1 MMRYL
6 PHGPADR
13 AAMLEAVGA
22 SGPDDLVATVPREL
36 RLVGPLDLPPPL
48 SEMELQDRL
57 LDLSMKN
64 ASTGCYRSFL
74 GAGAYDHFIPVA
86 VDHLLSRTE
95 FYSAYT
101 PYQPE
106 ISQGTLQTVFE
117 FQSLICMLTELEVAN
132 ASLYDGATAVVE
144 ALLMAS
150 RVHARDRMVVAG
162 SLHPEYLQT
171 ARTYF
176 RNLGLTLETVPWGAD
191 GRVDLG
197 ALEAALDGRTAAVA
211 VQSPNA
217 FGVVE
222 PLDRISAAAHAKG
235 AAAVAVV
242 AEPYSFG
249 ALAGPGALGCD
260 VSVGEAQA
268 FGNPLS
274 YGGPYLGFMAAREK
288 YLRQMPGRIVGETT
302 DLEGRRGFV
311 LTLSTREQ
319 HIRRAKATSNICTN
333 QGLCM
338 TAATI
343 HLALLGKEGLR
354 ETARA
359 NRAKAAYTSAR
370 LASVKGVERTF
381 SGPVFNEFVLGLPQ
395 DAAAVA
401 AALQAKGILGGLP
414 LKPFYP
420 ELDKALLV
428 CVTEVHARESI
439 DRLAAALEEAV
450 R

>member
-1 MMRYL
+1 MMRYV

-13 AAMLEAVGA
+13 AAMLKAVGA
-22 SGPDDLVATVPREL
+22 SGPDDLVATVPDRL
-36 RLVGPLDLPPPL
+36 RLRGPLDLPPPL
-48 SEMELQDRL
+48 SELELKDRL
-57 LDLSMKN
+57 SELSMKN
-64 ASTGCYRSFL
+64 ASTLCYRSFL
-74 GAGAYDHFIPVA
+74 GAGAYDHFVPVA

-106 ISQGTLQTVFE
+106 ISQGTLQTIFE
-117 FQSLICMLTELEVAN
+117 FQSLLCILTDLDVAN

-144 ALLMAS
+144 ALLMAH
-150 RVHARDRMVVAG
+150 RVHGRSRMVVAG
-162 SLHPEYLQT
+162 SLHPEYLRT

-191 GRVDLG
+191 GRVNLS
-197 ALEAALDGRTAAVA
+197 ALEAALDDETAAVA
-211 VQSPNA
+211 AQSPNA

-222 PLDRISAAAHAKG
+222 RLDRIAAAAHAKG
-235 AAAVAVV
+235 ASAVAVV

-249 ALAGPGALGCD
+249 SLAGPGTLGCD
-260 VSVGEAQA
+260 VCVGEAQA

-302 DLEGRRGFV
+302 DVEGRRGFV

-333 QGLCM
+333 EGLCM

-354 ETARA
+354 TAAHA
-359 NRAKAAYTSAR
+359 NRAKASFAAAR
-370 LASVKGVERTF
+370 LVAVRGVTRTYT
-381 SGPVFNEFVLGLPQ
+381 GPVFNEFVLTLPRP
-395 DAAAVA
+395 ASEVLE
-401 AALQAKGILGGLP
+401 ALRGKGILGGLD
-414 LKPFYP
+414 LSRWFP
-420 ELDKALLV
+420 EMRDQVLV
-428 CVTEVHARESI
+428 AVTERTRRGDVDAYATA
-439 DRLAAALEEAV
+439 LAEVL
-450 R
+450 

>member
-22 SGPDDLVATVPREL
+22 SGPDDLVATVPAGL
-36 RLVGPLDLPPPL
+36 RLRGPLDLPPPL
-48 SEMELQDRL
+48 SEMELQDRMSE
-57 LDLSMKN
+57 LSMKN
-64 ASTGCYRSFL
+64 GSTGCYRSFL
-74 GAGAYDHFIPVA
+74 GAGAYDHFVPVA

-95 FYSAYT
+95 FYSSYT

-106 ISQGTLQTVFE
+106 ISQGTLQTIFE
-117 FQSLICMLTELEVAN
+117 FQSMICMLTGLDVAN

-144 ALLMAS
+144 ALLMAN
-150 RVHARDRMVVAG
+150 RVHGRDRMVVAG
-162 SLHPEYLQT
+162 SLHPEYVLT

-176 RNLGLTLETVPWGAD
+176 KNLGLTIETVPWGSD
-191 GRVDLG
+191 GRVDPQ
-197 ALEAALDGRTAAVA
+197 ALEAAVDDKTAAVA

-222 PLDRISAAAHAKG
+222 RLDRVAAAAHAKG

-242 AEPYSFG
+242 AEPFSFG

-260 VSVGEAQA
+260 VSVGEAQG

-343 HLALLGKEGLR
+343 HLALLGKDGLR

-359 NRAKAAYTSAR
+359 NRAKAAYA
-370 LASVKGVERTF
+370 LASLTAVKGVKRTF
-381 SGPVFNEFVLGLPQ
+381 GGPVFNEFVLTLRRP
-395 DAAAVA
+395 AAE
-401 AALQAKGILGGLP
+401 ALEALTAKGILGGLDLSRWFP
-414 LKPFYP
+414 SMR
-420 ELDKALLV
+420 DRILV
-428 CVTEVHARESI
+428 AVTERTRRE
-439 DRLAAALEEAV
+439 DVDAYAAALAEV
-450 R
+450 L